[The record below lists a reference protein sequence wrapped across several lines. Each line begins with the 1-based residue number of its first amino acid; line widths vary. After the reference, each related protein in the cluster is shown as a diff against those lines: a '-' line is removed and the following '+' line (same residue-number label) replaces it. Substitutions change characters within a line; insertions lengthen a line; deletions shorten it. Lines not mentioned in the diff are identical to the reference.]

1 MSMQAT
7 DIQNDKYLKLLS
19 QDYRTVREA
28 QGEIL
33 RLQSLR
39 ELPKGTE
46 YFFSDL
52 HGEDGSFIHL
62 MRSASGN
69 IRTKIRELY
78 GNLLTELEQ
87 NQLANL
93 VYDPAKVLALVRETG
108 RETDEWIRIT
118 IIRLSELCRYISS
131 KYARAEV
138 ERKMPNEYKAVMN
151 ELLYVGTGDFDR
163 QSYYNRIIAYII
175 QDGTA
180 DDFIKSLCELIQ
192 RICVNFLHIVGDIY
206 DRGDGPHRIMEEL
219 IEFDEVDIQWGNH
232 DALWMGA
239 AAGNEVSMCNVIRA
253 GIRYNLFDALEDG
266 YALNLRALSNF
277 AQEVYKDDTCE
288 QFIPKTLDQ
297 EAYDAVDLSI
307 VTKMHKAISI
317 LQFKLE
323 GQLLLRHPEYE
334 MEDRIVL
341 QKIDYD
347 RMVFIDNGREYPLND
362 HNFPTVDPADPLKL
376 SPGEE
381 DLLAAIKSSFMH
393 SEPLHRHISFL
404 YSHGS
409 MYKTINNNLLYHG
422 CIPMNDDGS
431 FTELEIDGKRYSGR
445 ALMDY
450 FDMQMSRAYYYRG
463 QEQAQNEVDL
473 MWYMWCGAKSP
484 LFGKSKMA
492 TFEIYFIDDKTAK
505 KEISNP
511 YYKFTE
517 DPDVC
522 DRIFAEF
529 GLDSTRAHIINGHV
543 PVKSKDGEKP
553 VKAGGKLFVIDGGIS
568 KAYHAKTGI
577 AGYTLI
583 FNSHHLA
590 LAEHHNFAQ
599 IESDMGSYTPNMQ
612 IVDVMAHR
620 LRVADTDEGAEI
632 DSKIKDLS
640 ILIDA
645 YRKGLIKPK
654 SDQ

>member
-1 MSMQAT
+1 MNEPIS
-7 DIQNDKYLKLLS
+7 NDKYFKLLAGE
-19 QDYRTVREA
+19 YKTVREA
-28 QGEIL
+28 RGEIL
-33 RLQSLR
+33 RLQALR

-78 GNLLTELEQ
+78 GNLLTEVEQ

-93 VYDPAKVLALVRETG
+93 VYDPQQIINLIRQTG
-108 RETDEWIRIT
+108 RETNEWIRIT

-131 KYARAEV
+131 KYAREDV
-138 ERKMPNEYKAVMN
+138 QRKMPVEYAAVLT
-151 ELLYVGTGDFDR
+151 ELLYVGAGDFDR
-163 QSYYNRIIAYII
+163 QSYNNRIIAYII
-175 QDGTA
+175 QDGNA
-180 DDFIKSLCELIQ
+180 DDFICSLCEMIQ
-192 RICVNFLHIVGDIY
+192 RICVNYLHIIGDIY
-206 DRGDGPHRIMEEL
+206 DRGNGPHRIMEEL

-266 YALNLRALSNF
+266 YSLNLRALSNF
-277 AQEVYKDDTCE
+277 AQEVYKGDPAT
-288 QFIPKTLDQ
+288 QFVPKSIAPED
-297 EAYDAVDLSI
+297 YDAVDMGI

-323 GQLLLRHPEYE
+323 GQLLERHPEYG

-341 QKIDYD
+341 KKIDYE
-347 RMVFIDNGREYPLND
+347 RMVYIHDGQEYPLLD
-362 HNFPTVDPADPLKL
+362 THFPTIDPKDPLKL
-376 SPGEE
+376 SRQEE
-381 DLLAAIKSSFMH
+381 DLMAAIRSSFMH

-409 MYKTINNNLLYHG
+409 MYKSVNNNLLYHG
-422 CIPMNDDGS
+422 CVPMNEDGS
-431 FTELEIDGKRYSGR
+431 FTEIEFDGRTYSGR
-445 ALMDY
+445 SLMNY
-450 FDMQMSRAYYYRG
+450 FGVQMTTAYHNRG
-463 QEQAQNEVDL
+463 DEAYQNECDM
-473 MWYMWCGAKSP
+473 MWYLWCGAKSP

-492 TFEIYFIDDKTAK
+492 TFEIYFLADKSTH

-517 DPDVC
+517 DPDTC
-522 DRIFAEF
+522 DRIFDEF
-529 GLDSTRAHIINGHV
+529 GLDKHTAHIINGHV

-568 KAYHAKTGI
+568 KAYHSKTGI

-612 IVDVMAHR
+612 IVDVMPKR
-620 LRVADTDEGAEI
+620 LSIADTDLGTEI
-632 DSKIKDLS
+632 DSKIKDLET
-640 ILIDA
+640 LIDA
-645 YRKGLIKPK
+645 YEKGLMKMK
-654 SDQ
+654 MN

>member
-1 MSMQAT
+1 MSDQT
-7 DIQNDKYLKLLS
+7 IQNNKYFKLLA
-19 QDYRTVREA
+19 QEYRTVREA
-28 QGEIL
+28 RGEIL
-33 RLQSLR
+33 RLQALR

-52 HGEDGSFIHL
+52 HGEDGSFLHL

-78 GNLLTELEQ
+78 GNILTEAEQ

-93 VYDPAKVLALVRETG
+93 VYDPMKVIELIRRTG

-131 KYARAEV
+131 KYAREEV
-138 ERKMPNEYKAVMN
+138 ARKMPPEYAAVLT
-151 ELLYVGTGDFDR
+151 ELLYVGTGDFNR
-163 QSYYNRIIAYII
+163 QDYYNRIIAYII
-175 QDGTA
+175 QDGNA
-180 DDFIKSLCELIQ
+180 DDFITSLCEMIQ
-192 RICVNFLHIVGDIY
+192 RICVNYLHIIGDIY
-206 DRGDGPHRIMEEL
+206 DRGNGPHRIMEEL

-266 YALNLRALSNF
+266 YSLNLRALSNF
-277 AQEVYKDDTCE
+277 AQEAYKGDPAT
-288 QFIPKTLDQ
+288 QFIPKSLGPDD
-297 EAYDAVDLSI
+297 YDAVDLDI

-323 GQLLLRHPEYE
+323 GQLLERHPEYE
-334 MEDRIVL
+334 MHDRIVL
-341 QKIDYD
+341 KKIDYE
-347 RMVFIDNGREYPLND
+347 RMVYIDNGKEYPLLD
-362 HNFPTVDPADPLKL
+362 TYFPTIDPADPLKL
-376 SPGEE
+376 SKQEE
-381 DLLAAIKSSFMH
+381 DLMAAIRSSFMH

-404 YSHGS
+404 YSHGN
-409 MYKTINNNLLYHG
+409 MYKKVNNNLLYHG
-422 CIPMNDDGS
+422 CVPMEEDGS
-431 FTELEIDGKRYSGR
+431 FTKVNFDGEFYSGR
-445 ALMDY
+445 SLMDY
-450 FDMQMSRAYYYRG
+450 FAIKMTTAYHNRGNQEYQNDCDM
-463 QEQAQNEVDL
+463 
-473 MWYMWCGAKSP
+473 MWYLWCGAKSP

-492 TFEIYFIDDKTAK
+492 TFEMYFLADKATH

-511 YYKFTE
+511 YYKYTE
-517 DPDVC
+517 DPATC
-522 DRIFAEF
+522 DRIFVEF
-529 GLDSTRAHIINGHV
+529 GLNPETAHIINGHV

-568 KAYHAKTGI
+568 KAYHSKTGI

-612 IVDVMAHR
+612 IVAVMPKR
-620 LRVADTDEGAEI
+620 LSIADTDKGAEI
-632 DSKIKDLS
+632 DSKIKDLE

-645 YRKGLIKPK
+645 YRKGLMKARPN
-654 SDQ
+654 